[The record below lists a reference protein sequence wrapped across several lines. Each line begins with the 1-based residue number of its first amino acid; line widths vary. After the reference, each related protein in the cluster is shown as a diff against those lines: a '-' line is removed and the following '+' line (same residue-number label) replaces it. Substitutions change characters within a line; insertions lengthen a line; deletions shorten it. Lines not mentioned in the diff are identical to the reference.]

1 MHRTTNMKIN
11 MMDNDNIHVLKIF
24 MINDRAAIDDNLP
37 PTNYFD
43 KKHFTIFLTGK
54 YFAPQE
60 SFVFVFR
67 GNVARIPRKNF
78 VILMG
83 LPPFYLDS

>member
-1 MHRTTNMKIN
+1 MKIN

-54 YFAPQE
+54 YFAPQPHPPLL
-60 SFVFVFR
+60 
-67 GNVARIPRKNF
+67 NPHQRK
-78 VILMG
+78 G
-83 LPPFYLDS
+83 LKLLHLIVHL